1 MGDGMRA
8 KKIEDKKVSVT
19 AVKNDK
25 MRWVHQGVEMAPG
38 DTAEVTP
45 IKAAKLKQQGLIK

>member
-1 MGDGMRA
+1 MGV
-8 KKIEDKKVSVT
+8 KKIEDKKVTVT

-38 DTAEVTP
+38 DTAEVAP